1 MENTSEMTKEQAQQA
16 FQEIING
23 LERLRVEIFTGSREQ
38 SERAKV
44 ELVNSMMLIH
54 KLRLCD
60 LIDFDQ
66 CKNAMQEIA
75 KLFKL

>member
-16 FQEIING
+16 FQEIMKG

-54 KLRLCD
+54 KLRLRD

-66 CKNAMQEIA
+66 CKKAMEEIA
-75 KLFKL
+75 KRFKL

>member
-1 MENTSEMTKEQAQQA
+1 MTNESKMTKEEAQQA
-16 FQEIING
+16 FQEIMDG
-23 LERLRVEIFTGSREQ
+23 LERVRVEIFTGSREQ

>member
-16 FQEIING
+16 FQEIMNG
-23 LERLRVEIFTGSREQ
+23 LERLRVEIFTGGREQ

-44 ELVNSMMLIH
+44 ELVNSMETIH
-54 KLRLCD
+54 KLRLRD
-60 LIDFDQ
+60 LIDYNQ

-75 KLFKL
+75 ERFRL